1 MAAVDWIR
9 PEILA
14 LSAYHV
20 PDSSGLIKLD
30 AMESPYVLPAELANQ
45 LAEALAHAS
54 LNRYPDP
61 AASILTARLR
71 DVFGLPSSLDVM
83 LGNGSDEI
91 IQIIALS
98 LARPGAVLMS
108 VEPAFVMF
116 KVIAEWVG
124 LRYEGVPLKADFSI
138 DESSLMLA
146 IERHRPAV
154 LFLACPNNPTG
165 NLFDLDLVERVAKA
179 CPGLVVIDEA
189 YSAFSR
195 ESFLPRM
202 AGHPNAVL
210 MRTLS
215 KQGLAG
221 LRLGYLAG
229 APEWVSEF
237 EKVRLPYNINALTQ
251 VAAGFALQH
260 VNVLNGQAVEIV
272 KARTT
277 LFQDMS
283 VLEGVRVYP
292 SEANFLLFAVPDAD
306 RTFAALKSRK
316 ILIKNVS
323 RAHPMLS
330 GCLRVSIGTAA
341 ENAAFL
347 AALKASL

>member
-1 MAAVDWIR
+1 MAAADWIR
-9 PEILA
+9 PEIRA
-14 LSAYHV
+14 LSAYYV
-20 PDSSGLIKLD
+20 PDASGLIKLD
-30 AMESPYVLPAELANQ
+30 AMESPYALPVDLTGR
-45 LAEALAHAS
+45 LSEALARAS

-61 AASILTARLR
+61 AASVLRSRLR
-71 DVFGLPSSLDVM
+71 DVFSLPDSLDLM

-116 KVIAEWVG
+116 KVIAELVG
-124 LRYEGVPLKADFSI
+124 LRYEGVPLKPDFSI
-138 DESSLMLA
+138 DESSLVMA

-165 NLFDLDLVERVAKA
+165 NLFDLDMVERIANI

-195 ESFLPRM
+195 ASFLPRLK
-202 AGHPNAVL
+202 GHANTVL

-215 KQGLAG
+215 KLGLAG

-251 VAAGFALQH
+251 VAADFALTH
-260 VNVLNGQAVEIV
+260 VDVLNEHATQIV
-272 KARTT
+272 NARTN
-277 LFQDMS
+277 LFREMS
-283 VLEGVRVYP
+283 MIDGVRVFP

-306 RTFAALKSRK
+306 RTFTALKSRK

-330 GCLRVSIGTAA
+330 GCLRVSIGTAD
-341 ENAAFL
+341 ENAAFF
-347 AALKASL
+347 AALRASI